1 MLHSVINQGVFPCGC
16 DLEGDIELYLPE
28 HDLTLRC
35 YYQENRADLI
45 AELPIGET
53 RLADI
58 SVIDASIT
66 PSNNTQASLA
76 PKING
81 DYICQYTDDD
91 GERRHMIDAGILLD
105 VDCQL
110 DQNAEV
116 PQAGDWVEVDGLLFL
131 SVAPKANHDQ
141 ALYAELNRD
150 TSEMDLIAK
159 QAIDLLQNSEVAI
172 RFETPHANVLTT
184 VRPMVLWLKERK
196 PSSEIVAG
204 NDGKSLA
211 EICQHLFSSTQ
222 VPIEKIVHYTID
234 EIEFGEDGFQLSYA
248 SRMNVEEQQ
257 ELGLHAPQDVVIIS
271 YWVGGFSDVAIPLG
285 LYLRELADYLQT
297 HGHQE
302 LLKQLKSQTL
312 IARPYNTRIEEFVE
326 LDKLIPQVLAA
337 LPYSH
342 SVNKKQLHSQ
352 LAVLQQQIEPYLQ
365 QPHNKLGQVRWYQL
379 WK

>member
-1 MLHSVINQGVFPCGC
+1 MLHSVINRGVFPCGC
-16 DLEGDIELYLPE
+16 DLEGDIELYFPE
-28 HDLTLRC
+28 YDLTLRC
-35 YYQENRADLI
+35 YYQESRAELI

-58 SVIDASIT
+58 SVIDATIK
-66 PSNNTQASLA
+66 PSDNTQASLT
-76 PKING
+76 PQING
-81 DYICQYTDDD
+81 DYVCQYTDDD
-91 GERRHMIDAGILLD
+91 GSQLHMVDAGILLD
-105 VDCQL
+105 VDCQP
-110 DQNAEV
+110 DQHTDK
-116 PQAGDWVEVDGLLFL
+116 PHAGDWVEVNGLLYV

-141 ALYAELNRD
+141 ALYAQLNRD
-150 TSEMDLIAK
+150 TAAMDLISK
-159 QAIDLLQNSEVAI
+159 QAIDLLQSSEVAI
-172 RFETPHANVLTT
+172 RFETPHANVLAEI
-184 VRPMVLWLKERK
+184 RAMVLWLKERK
-196 PSSEIVAG
+196 PSSKIVAG

-222 VPIEKIVHYTID
+222 VPIEKIVHYTIE

-248 SRMNVEEQQ
+248 SRINVEEQQ
-257 ELGLHAPQDVVIIS
+257 ELGLHVPQDVVIIS
-271 YWVGGFSDVAIPLG
+271 YWVGGFSDVAIPLA
-285 LYLRELADYLQT
+285 LYLRELADYLRT

-326 LDKLIPQVLAA
+326 LNKLIPQIFSA

-342 SVNKKQLHSQ
+342 SVHKKQLHSQ
-352 LAVLQQQIEPYLQ
+352 LAVLQKQIEPYLQ